1 MLWLLPQRRGLWNKE
16 GSMKRKVVVIG
27 AVALAA
33 AAGGAAF
40 AASQSGTPQQESQA
54 VIDDAAAQL
63 GIAPAKLSDAL
74 TKALENRVDAAVA
87 AGTITKAQGD
97 ELKARIASG
106 DFPLIAGG
114 LGRHGFSSHGFGHLS
129 AAAAYLGLSESEL
142 QTQLASG
149 KTLADIA
156 KAKGKSVDGLVS
168 ALIADEKKE
177 LDAAVAAGRL
187 TQAQADQLLANAKQ
201 RITDMVNGAM
211 PGAGWHGGQMHGWHG
226 GMPGMGGF
234 DGGRSTASY
243 SVPVI

>member
-1 MLWLLPQRRGLWNKE
+1 
-16 GSMKRKVVVIG
+16 MKRKVVVIG

-40 AASQSGTPQQESQA
+40 AASRSGTPQQESQA
-54 VIDDAAAQL
+54 VIDDAARQL
-63 GIAPAKLSDAL
+63 GITPAKLSDAL
-74 TKALENRVDAAVA
+74 EKALENRVDAAVA

-106 DFPLIAGG
+106 DFPLIPAGFG
-114 LGRHGFSSHGFGHLS
+114 HHGIGGHGFGHLS

-149 KTLADIA
+149 KTLADVA
-156 KAKGKSVDGLVS
+156 KAQGKSVDGLVS
-168 ALIADEKKE
+168 ALLADEKKE

-187 TQAQADQLLANAKQ
+187 TQAQADELLASAEQ
-201 RITDMVNGAM
+201 RITAMVNGTM
-211 PGAGWHGGQMHGWHG
+211 PGPGRHGERVHGWHG
-226 GMPGMGGF
+226 GMPGMGRF
-234 DGGRSTASY
+234 DGSPSTASY

>member
-1 MLWLLPQRRGLWNKE
+1 MR
-16 GSMKRKVVVIG
+16 RKVIDIG
-27 AVALAA
+27 AAALAAA
-33 AAGGAAF
+33 AAGGAF
-40 AASQSGTPQQESQA
+40 AASRSGSPQQQSQA

-74 TKALENRVDAAVA
+74 KKALENRVDAAVA

-97 ELKARIASG
+97 ELKARIGSG
-106 DFPLIAGG
+106 EFPLITGG
-114 LGRHGFSSHGFGHLS
+114 FGHHGIGGHGLGHLS

-149 KTLADIA
+149 KTLADVA

-168 ALIADEKKE
+168 ALLADEKKE

-187 TQAQADQLLANAKQ
+187 TQGQADQLLANATQ
-201 RITDMVNGAM
+201 RITDMVNGTM
-211 PGAGWHGGQMHGWHG
+211 PGPGDHGGPMHGWHG
-226 GMPGMGGF
+226 GMPGMGRF
-234 DGGRSTASY
+234 DGPPSTASY

>member
-1 MLWLLPQRRGLWNKE
+1 
-16 GSMKRKVVVIG
+16 MKRKVVVIG

-40 AASQSGTPQQESQA
+40 AASWSGTPQQQSQA

-63 GIAPAKLSDAL
+63 GITPTKLSDAL
-74 TKALENRVDAAVA
+74 KKALENRIDAAVA

-106 DFPLIAGG
+106 EFPLITGG
-114 LGRHGFSSHGFGHLS
+114 FGHHGFGAHGFGHLA

-156 KAKGKSVDGLVS
+156 KAQGKSVDGLIS
-168 ALIADEKKE
+168 ALLADEKKE
-177 LDAAVAAGRL
+177 LDAAVADGRL
-187 TQAQADQLLANAKQ
+187 TQTQADQLLANAKQ
-201 RITDMVNGAM
+201 RITDMVNGTM
-211 PGAGWHGGQMHGWHG
+211 TGPGRHGGQMHGWHG
-226 GMPGMGGF
+226 SMPGMGRFNGPPA
-234 DGGRSTASY
+234 TASY